1 VICIKNRSFFIA
13 EIFYILRTEYAIEY
27 IMSNRG
33 QYSTSKREL
42 G

>member
-1 VICIKNRSFFIA
+1 MTKIL
-13 EIFYILRTEYAIEY
+13 YILRTEYAIEY
-27 IMSNRG
+27 AIEYATEYTMSNRG